1 MGYYDSYKGRRGRRH
16 RRLLTVIVVF
26 LLLFILGTFGV
37 LMLQDHVVFTHDGFY
52 FDFQK
57 PAAKKPDSGKQ
68 PHSDVPLVIEDG
80 KTDDKTDDKPSVN
93 PEDTHDEQAA
103 YSAVLRTP
111 AQVISNDALPDGC
124 DALAVVINDADG
136 KLWVTDPM
144 NAENGASDQAQA
156 FKNALSAVKV
166 HKIAVVSALRD
177 PLRPRYADRS
187 SAMKVASGA
196 VWLDWDY
203 CSWFSPY
210 EPGTAEYLKSLLKSC
225 ADAGFDE
232 VVLTDFAFP
241 VRGKTSLIDFGA
253 QSAGKAEALTD
264 LAKQLKQ
271 DGLTVSCL
279 LTDTAAANGKDE
291 AAGQDAALLRD
302 AFGKVW
308 VRCDAPEAVSS
319 LSTQLGKNAVSL
331 WLTQEPTTD
340 DLPQH
345 IIEK

>member
-26 LLLFILGTFGV
+26 LLLIILGTFGV
-37 LMLQDHVVFTHDGFY
+37 FMLQDHVVFTHDGFY

-57 PAAKKPDSGKQ
+57 PAAKKTDSGKQ

-80 KTDDKTDDKPSVN
+80 KQDGNPDDKPSVN
-93 PEDTHDEQAA
+93 PDDTSDEQAA

-111 AQVISNDALPDGC
+111 AQIISEEALPDGC
-124 DALAVVINDADG
+124 DAVAVVIKDNEG
-136 KLWVTDPM
+136 VMWVSDPM
-144 NAENGASDQAQA
+144 NAENGMSDQAEA
-156 FKNALSAVKV
+156 FRIALSSVKA

-187 SAMKVASGA
+187 SAVKVTSGA

-210 EPGTAEYLKSLLKSC
+210 ESGTAEYLKSLLQSC
-225 ADAGFDE
+225 AEAGFDE
-232 VVLTDFAFP
+232 VILTDFAFP
-241 VRGKTSLIDFGA
+241 VRGKTSLIDYGT
-253 QSAGKAEALTD
+253 QSAEKAETLAAL
-264 LAKQLKQ
+264 AGQLKQ

-279 LTDTAAANGKDE
+279 LTDTAAENGKDE

-308 VRCDAPEAVSS
+308 ARCDAPEAVTS
-319 LSTQLGKNAVSL
+319 LSAQLGKDAVSL
-331 WLTQEPTTD
+331 WLTQEPTTA
-340 DLPQH
+340 DLPEH